1 MMVYH
6 RGYYIV
12 SLQLNTCLES
22 FQKIKIIKINKTKL
36 TMNERRSTSYKQA
49 SKVCCEIEEVI
60 KLIIIIIRNKHKRCL
75 HTLNRFVISVV
86 I

>member
-49 SKVCCEIEEVI
+49 SKVSCEIEEVI
-60 KLIIIIIRNKHKRCL
+60 TNYNWNTYKRCL
-75 HTLNRFVISVV
+75 SLS
-86 I
+86 